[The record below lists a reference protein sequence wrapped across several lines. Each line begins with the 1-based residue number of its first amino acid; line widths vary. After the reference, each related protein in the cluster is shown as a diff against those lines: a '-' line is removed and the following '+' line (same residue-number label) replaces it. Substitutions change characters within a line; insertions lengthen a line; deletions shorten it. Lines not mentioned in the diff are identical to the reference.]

1 MGLFR
6 TLYLNPNIDKKTWR
20 SLKSF
25 KKKTRMLQKKP
36 TDYDKSKR
44 ESMMRTVITTKWCKE
59 SWEVTRIKFT
69 DLSESKTF
77 MRLNDRTSMIH
88 INSSTNATKTFKSV
102 WRTGWEIYE
111 GIRCPTWTTNRK
123 KWTSDLSIK
132 FSSACQTWERST
144 KRRKG

>member
-44 ESMMRTVITTKWCKE
+44 ESMMRTVITAE
-59 SWEVTRIKFT
+59 
-69 DLSESKTF
+69 
-77 MRLNDRTSMIH
+77 
-88 INSSTNATKTFKSV
+88 
-102 WRTGWEIYE
+102 
-111 GIRCPTWTTNRK
+111 
-123 KWTSDLSIK
+123 
-132 FSSACQTWERST
+132 
-144 KRRKG
+144 